1 MGKISNLFN
10 SVPGTKKDW
19 KEDWKEDAK
28 QDWKFDWDSAAGAVM
43 PAPVNT
49 VLPVISGDLIGAV
62 TVGETLT
69 TTNGTWTGEGISFT
83 YQWRVDGISVSG
95 ATSSTFD
102 TTGLAAPG
110 DVITVRVTA
119 TNGGGTVTVTSAGLT
134 LA

>member
-1 MGKISNLFN
+1 MGTISNLFN

-19 KEDWKEDAK
+19 KQDWKETSK

-49 VLPVISGDLIGAV
+49 VLPVVSGDLIGAV

-69 TTNGTWTGEGISFT
+69 TTNGTWTGEGISYT
-83 YQWRVDGISVSG
+83 YQWRVGGVAVVG
-95 ATSSTFD
+95 ATGSTFD
-102 TTGLAAPG
+102 TTGRNVG
-110 DVITVRVTA
+110 DVVTVRVTA
-119 TNGGGTVTVTSAGLT
+119 TNGGGSATATSLGLT